1 MMNKDDLI
9 KKHRI
14 VKITSIILM
23 ISGFFTYFFAT
34 IITLRALGFLRVS
47 EFIAIFLIF
56 TLPSYWLLSYL
67 LPTPTYT
74 FLSYILPPLFSI
86 LIYIFFPFIFTFAI
100 YKTIFPLTRKSM
112 LTLMDEN
119 ALLQNLKMI
128 RDKFSNLFLIFFLF
142 APLIPI
148 ILIIVVY
155 LYLAVILKYYNTQP
169 TIESFKS

>member
-23 ISGFFTYFFAT
+23 ISGFSTYF
-34 IITLRALGFLRVS
+34 ILGFLRY
-47 EFIAIFLIF
+47 FIA
-56 TLPSYWLLSYL
+56 
-67 LPTPTYT
+67 PTYILMISR
-74 FLSYILPPLFSI
+74 FLTYFIVPIYMFYFSFPFSASLASLYLSLLFILL
-86 LIYIFFPFIFTFAI
+86 LIVFPFIFTFAI
-100 YKTIFPLTRKSM
+100 YKTIFPLTKKSM

-128 RDKFSNLFLIFFLF
+128 RDKFFNLFLIFFLF
-142 APLIPI
+142 APLISI

-155 LYLAVILKYYNTQP
+155 LYLAITLKYYNTQP

>member
-14 VKITSIILM
+14 VKIISIIL
-23 ISGFFTYFFAT
+23 IVSGFFTYF
-34 IITLRALGFLRVS
+34 
-47 EFIAIFLIF
+47 IFPTYMLYLYIFPSDSLAPLFF
-56 TLPSYWLLSYL
+56 TL
-67 LPTPTYT
+67 
-74 FLSYILPPLFSI
+74 LF
-86 LIYIFFPFIFTFAI
+86 IFFPFIFTFAI

-128 RDKFSNLFLIFFLF
+128 RDKFFNLFLIFFLF
-142 APLIPI
+142 ASLISL

-155 LYLAVILKYYNTQP
+155 LYLTIILKYYNTQP

>member
-14 VKITSIILM
+14 IKIISIILM
-23 ISGFFTYFFAT
+23 VSGFLTYF
-34 IITLRALGFLRVS
+34 IIPELFHLNILIIY
-47 EFIAIFLIF
+47 FIAPIYVSVIYLFNYSLLDSLALLYLILIF
-56 TLPSYWLLSYL
+56 
-67 LPTPTYT
+67 
-74 FLSYILPPLFSI
+74 IFS
-86 LIYIFFPFIFTFAI
+86 PFIFTFAI
-100 YKTIFPLTRKSM
+100 YKTIIPLTRKSM

-128 RDKFSNLFLIFFLF
+128 RDKFFNLFLIFFLF
-142 APLIPI
+142 APLISI

-155 LYLAVILKYYNTQP
+155 LYLAITLKYYNTQP

>member
-14 VKITSIILM
+14 IKITSIILM
-23 ISGFFTYFFAT
+23 ISGFSTFF
-34 IITLRALGFLRVS
+34 IVISGFS
-47 EFIAIFLIF
+47 IFFIFIAPIYM
-56 TLPSYWLLSYL
+56 LPPLNMYMLHLF
-67 LPTPTYT
+67 T
-74 FLSYILPPLFSI
+74 FLSDFLNLLFA
-86 LIYIFFPFIFTFAI
+86 LIYIFSPFTFTFAI
-100 YKTIFPLTRKSM
+100 YKTIIPLTRKSM

-128 RDKFSNLFLIFFLF
+128 RDKFFNLFLIFFLF

-155 LYLAVILKYYNTQP
+155 LYLAVTLKGSTIINKTQP
-169 TIESFKS
+169 KNPV

>member
-9 KKHRI
+9 KKHRT
-14 VKITSIILM
+14 VKIISIILM
-23 ISGFFTYFFAT
+23 ISGFSYFTGFSTYYFIVPTIILRISGFLTYFIVPIYMFYFSFPFSAS
-34 IITLRALGFLRVS
+34 LASLYLS
-47 EFIAIFLIF
+47 LLFILLLIV
-56 TLPSYWLLSYL
+56 
-67 LPTPTYT
+67 
-74 FLSYILPPLFSI
+74 
-86 LIYIFFPFIFTFAI
+86 FPFIFTFAI
-100 YKTIFPLTRKSM
+100 YKTIFPLTKKSM

-128 RDKFSNLFLIFFLF
+128 RNKFFNLFLIFFLF
-142 APLIPI
+142 APLISL

>member
-1 MMNKDDLI
+1 MNKDDLI

-14 VKITSIILM
+14 VKIISIIL
-23 ISGFFTYFFAT
+23 IVSGFFTYF
-34 IITLRALGFLRVS
+34 IIPELFHLNILIIYFIVPIYIFIIYLFNIYPPSDFSLFLV
-47 EFIAIFLIF
+47 LIF
-56 TLPSYWLLSYL
+56 
-67 LPTPTYT
+67 
-74 FLSYILPPLFSI
+74 
-86 LIYIFFPFIFTFAI
+86 IFFPFIFTFAI

-128 RDKFSNLFLIFFLF
+128 RDKFFNLFLIFFLF

-155 LYLAVILKYYNTQP
+155 LYLAITLKYYNTQP
-169 TIESFKS
+169 TIESLKS

>member
-23 ISGFFTYFFAT
+23 ISGFFTYF
-34 IITLRALGFLRVS
+34 ITGFLRY
-47 EFIAIFLIF
+47 FIA
-56 TLPSYWLLSYL
+56 
-67 LPTPTYT
+67 PTYILMISR
-74 FLSYILPPLFSI
+74 FLTYFIVPIYMLYFSFPLNPLASLYLDLLFILLF
-86 LIYIFFPFIFTFAI
+86 IFFPFIFLFAI
-100 YKTIFPLTRKSM
+100 YKTIIPLTRKSM

-128 RDKFSNLFLIFFLF
+128 RDKFFNLFLIFFLF
-142 APLIPI
+142 APLISL

-155 LYLAVILKYYNTQP
+155 LYLAIILKYYNTLP

>member
-14 VKITSIILM
+14 VKIISIIL
-23 ISGFFTYFFAT
+23 IVSGFFTYF
-34 IITLRALGFLRVS
+34 
-47 EFIAIFLIF
+47 IFPTYMLYLYIFPSDSLAPLYLILIF
-56 TLPSYWLLSYL
+56 
-67 LPTPTYT
+67 
-74 FLSYILPPLFSI
+74 
-86 LIYIFFPFIFTFAI
+86 IFFPFIFTFAI

-128 RDKFSNLFLIFFLF
+128 RDKFFNLFLIFFLF
-142 APLIPI
+142 ASLISL

-155 LYLAVILKYYNTQP
+155 LYLAVTLKYYNTQS
-169 TIESFKS
+169 TIESSKT